1 MGFLDFLSSLIQIFI
16 NPYKHTI
23 DILERRL
30 RDRTN
35 EDNQLHADMYSK
47 DGNGNGASTKDDN
60 GTPISTQIAG
70 DMTNIKYP
78 GTNTKFVTD
87 GDTVTGLYQV
97 QTAITTDIGTKK
109 NTYDTNV
116 ANYYNTQQDIFG
128 KSQTDQTQH
137 DGSTSLIKQIT
148 DLSGQILVENE
159 KNKYLNMTELT
170 GAQFSFEALKEQN
183 NSLNNQINENKV
195 TYSGDESKI
204 GYQIQQNN
212 SMKAFNSMLL
222 IIYGICLLVL
232 ASILFGINVT
242 FSLMTKIAIVV
253 VFVLFPFCF
262 IVIQQI
268 IELLSRF
275 INKKYPNSN
284 IYFAS

>member
-1 MGFLDFLSSLIQIFI
+1 MGGKPSKSYADQLKD
-16 NPYKHTI
+16 T
-23 DILERRL
+23 L
-30 RDRTN
+30 RDRRN
-35 EDNQLHADMYSK
+35 EDNQLHADMYGK
-47 DGNGNGASTKDDN
+47 YGNGNGIDTTDDN
-60 GTPISTQIAG
+60 GTPITTQIAG
-70 DMTNIKYP
+70 VMENVKYS
-78 GTNTKFVTD
+78 GTQNKFLND
-87 GDTVTGLYQV
+87 GDNINGLFQV
-97 QTAITTDIGTKK
+97 QNAITDDIDNKK
-109 NTYDTNV
+109 TIYDANV
-116 ANYYNTQQDIFG
+116 KDYYKAQQDIFG
-128 KSQTDQTQH
+128 QSQTDQTQS
-137 DGSTSLIKQIT
+137 DGKTYSLVKQIT
-148 DLSGQILVENE
+148 DLSGQILVANE
-159 KNKYLNMTELT
+159 KNKYLKMTELT
-170 GAQFSFEALKEQN
+170 GVQFSFEALKEQN

-268 IELLSRF
+268 IELLRGF
-275 INKKYPNSN
+275 ISKNYPNSN
-284 IYFAS
+284 VYFT

>member
-1 MGFLDFLSSLIQIFI
+1 MGGKPSKSYADQLRD
-16 NPYKHTI
+16 T
-23 DILERRL
+23 L
-30 RDRTN
+30 RDRRN
-35 EDNQLHADMYSK
+35 EDNQLHADMYGK
-47 DGNGNGASTKDDN
+47 YGNGNGIDTSDDN
-60 GTPISTQIAG
+60 GTPITAQIHTVMA
-70 DMTNIKYP
+70 NVKYP
-78 GTNTKFVTD
+78 GTTNTILASDDNTN
-87 GDTVTGLYQV
+87 GLFQV
-97 QTAITTDIGTKK
+97 QKALTSDIGIKK
-109 NTYDTNV
+109 NIYDTNV
-116 ANYYNTQQDIFG
+116 ADYYLAQQDIFG
-128 KSQTDQTQH
+128 KSQTDQTQS
-137 DGSTSLIKQIT
+137 DGTTYSLIKQIT
-148 DLSGQILVENE
+148 DLSGQILVANE

-183 NSLNNQINENKV
+183 NSLNNKINENKV

-268 IELLSRF
+268 IELLSGF
-275 INKKYPNSN
+275 IKKNYPNSN
-284 IYFAS
+284 VYFAS